1 MITPLLTREASLGE
15 KAATNTGSK
24 AKAHM
29 YENQFGLERRLS
41 ACTRQIE
48 KTCYSL
54 KKPLARPLFFLL
66 LSFRP
71 RPMKGQIP
79 DELSGNRKI
88 EFKSREPEEILKEAM
103 KAIHRKKT
111 AKSGQASFRSG

>member
-1 MITPLLTREASLGE
+1 MHATDRKNLLQLE
-15 KAATNTGSK
+15 KAFGS
-24 AKAHM
+24 
-29 YENQFGLERRLS
+29 F
-41 ACTRQIE
+41 T
-48 KTCYSL
+48 
-54 KKPLARPLFFLL
+54 PLFFLL